1 MQDTNV
7 RKYQLEL
14 KENSAQDTNLTNN
27 QLDIKKNSADDTN
40 AIKTIRWN

>member
-7 RKYQLEL
+7 RKCQLEL